1 MAERLRNSES
11 AKKGEH
17 NIENIP
23 VRNSCSILTASVMM
37 CWTVSGWG
45 RRLRWLR
52 SRQAKSVRKC
62 QAGNQAPL
70 LEPEDR
76 RERPGEED
84 SLDGGE
90 GRLLVGD
97 PTHGPVGLV

>member
-1 MAERLRNSES
+1 M
-11 AKKGEH
+11 
-17 NIENIP
+17 
-23 VRNSCSILTASVMM
+23 
-37 CWTVSGWG
+37 
-45 RRLRWLR
+45 
-52 SRQAKSVRKC
+52 RKC

-76 RERPGEED
+76 CERPGEED

-97 PTHGPVGLV
+97 PTHGPVGLVLDAGDGLDSIKGVFTGQAP